1 MKIQLINKTLRDYIH
16 LLIVAISIVFILLI
30 FNFYS
35 SYKKNELLYFEKV
48 LKNTYLNKTLDTV
61 VENLSPR
68 YQVIKYKVNEGDSL
82 EKILNNFEI
91 SNQEKRI
98 ILKNILNNKKIN
110 KIFENQIISF
120 QIDKKEPIKVVEI
133 NFTISKTTNIVFKR
147 DFLKDKFAVIQV
159 EKNLRKDFEYKESVI
174 VNSLYSS
181 AIKEEIPPS
190 LIVEFARSTFK
201 IFDNK
206 IQFHIKKKDGSQIKK
221 GQIIAMIKG
230 DSKNILICE
239 RVALNFLSHISGI
252 ASYTN
257 KFVKL
262 AKGKSK
268 ICCTR
273 KTIPNLR
280 VIQKYAVKLGGG
292 TNHRFNLSDEFL
304 IKDNH
309 IANDNIKEIVSLAIK
324 NKRGKKITVE
334 VDNLKQLKKIIGMKF
349 DVVLFDNMNIKN
361 LKKGV
366 KLAKKYYETE
376 ASGNIN
382 LKNIKLVAKTGV
394 DRISIGSI
402 THSAPAVDFK
412 LDI

>member
-1 MKIQLINKTLRDYIH
+1 MSKIILSKSFINNSVKLALNEDLYPSGDITSNLIKKSNFKIFK
-16 LLIVAISIVFILLI
+16 IVA
-30 FNFYS
+30 
-35 SYKKNELLYFEKV
+35 
-48 LKNTYLNKTLDTV
+48 
-61 VENLSPR
+61 
-68 YQVIKYKVNEGDSL
+68 
-82 EKILNNFEI
+82 
-91 SNQEKRI
+91 NQDGI
-98 ILKNILNNKKIN
+98 IGGI
-110 KIFENQIISF
+110 
-120 QIDKKEPIKVVEI
+120 
-133 NFTISKTTNIVFKR
+133 
-147 DFLKDKFAVIQV
+147 
-159 EKNLRKDFEYKESVI
+159 
-174 VNSLYSS
+174 
-181 AIKEEIPPS
+181 
-190 LIVEFARSTFK
+190 EFARSTFK

-309 IANDNIKEIVSLAIK
+309 IASSDLKFLVKKAIK
-324 NKRGKKITVE
+324 NKKGKKITVE
-334 VDNLKQLKKIIGMKF
+334 VDNLKQLKLILGLKF
-349 DVVLFDNMNIKN
+349 NTILFDNMNIKS
-361 LKKGV
+361 LRDGV

-376 ASGNIN
+376 ASGNVT
-382 LKNIKLVAKTGV
+382 LKNIKSISKTGV
-394 DRISIGSI
+394 DRISVGSI
-402 THSAPAVDFK
+402 THSAPAMDFK
-412 LDI
+412 LEI